1 LRLFRD
7 MQDSVKSHF
16 MELLPNIGAG
26 AFAHEEQKLKEVHEN
41 ARLIGDVARPTD
53 NASAGTI
60 KREGEKVGRND
71 PCPCGAKRPDGT
83 PVKYKNCH
91 GK

>member
-1 LRLFRD
+1 
-7 MQDSVKSHF
+7 